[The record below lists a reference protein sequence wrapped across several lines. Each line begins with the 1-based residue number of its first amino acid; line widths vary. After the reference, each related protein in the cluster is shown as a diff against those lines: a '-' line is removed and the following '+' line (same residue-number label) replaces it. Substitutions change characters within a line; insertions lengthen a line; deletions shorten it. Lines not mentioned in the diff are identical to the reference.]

1 MNFKE
6 VYNLEY
12 SLFLL
17 YAKESWIYGLKQT
30 EKGREFLETLWG
42 LEQTEVDMKAVNEF
56 KNMRGGA

>member
-17 YAKESWIYGLKQT
+17 YAKEAWIYGLKQS

-56 KNMRGGA
+56 KAMKGGS